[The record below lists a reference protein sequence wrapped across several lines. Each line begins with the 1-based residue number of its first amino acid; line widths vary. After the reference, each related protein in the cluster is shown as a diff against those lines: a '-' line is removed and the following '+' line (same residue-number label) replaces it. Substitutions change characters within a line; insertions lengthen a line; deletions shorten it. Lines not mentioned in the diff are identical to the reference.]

1 MFCLATKLRFNSG
14 YQNSQN
20 NGYWYAYSALPT
32 HKVSLHDFG
41 RRPSTKNDNESCR
54 LPLPERRDTQSWLKS
69 FDSQTWRNTHST
81 VYDQLDDKKACPHL
95 VPKEL
100 QTTTESSPYGT
111 LNAFEALRRSMGN
124 SSCSLL
130 LCGMKHGLI
139 IQHSRQ
145 KKSPPP
151 AKIFKGTPLVRNIL
165 TTAFRDHKGVLLEYF
180 LARDDTVKSDCGTS
194 ERSLDAINHKRPGPL
209 IQNIT
214 TSQDN
219 AMSHNTNG
227 TCGWLWRSAL
237 RLGNYE
243 LTSL

>member
-1 MFCLATKLRFNSG
+1 MHTVPCQPIKCHYMILDEDRPLRMTTCRTDALTREKGHTKLTEIVR
-14 YQNSQN
+14 QPDMAQ
-20 NGYWYAYSALPT
+20 YAQHCLRPT
-32 HKVSLHDFG
+32 GWQKSVSTLG
-41 RRPSTKNDNESCR
+41 TKRTSDYHR
-54 LPLPERRDTQSWLKS
+54 KFTVR
-69 FDSQTWRNTHST
+69 DSQCIWSVAPINGEQFLQFTVIRDETWVNH
-81 VYDQLDDKKACPHL
+81 
-95 VPKEL
+95 
-100 QTTTESSPYGT
+100 TT
-111 LNAFEALRRSMGN
+111 FET
-124 SSCSLL
+124 
-130 LCGMKHGLI
+130 
-139 IQHSRQ
+139 
-145 KKSPPP
+145 KKSSPP